1 MRLIDADALKDTLQ
15 KGQAAAIAD
24 NNFEAA
30 GQLGLFIATI
40 DFCPTIEVESGMI
53 DREDVL
59 PILAGLARTQRE
71 YDDSYDKLMQIPTIP
86 FGSTAQDGCN
96 G

>member
-15 KGQAAAIAD
+15 KGQATAIAD

-30 GQLGLFIATI
+30 DQLGLFIATI
-40 DFCPTIEVESGMI
+40 DFCPTIEAESGMI
-53 DREDVL
+53 ERKDVL
-59 PILAGLARTQRE
+59 PILAGLAQTQEE
-71 YDDSYDKLMQIPTIP
+71 YDDSYDKLMQIPIV
-86 FGSTAQDGCN
+86 FLKSAERDGCN